1 MISVAVC
8 SRVVDS
14 LRDDT
19 PGMDSRSDRDN
30 GDRQCVDCGTAL
42 NRCSRF
48 CSECGAKQSGAGDD
62 PETARESERDPG
74 GSRQGDSRWSER
86 GTRDTGQQ
94 EPSQR
99 GQTGRQDRRQ
109 TATQGSSTGL
119 VAAAH
124 LSALFLG
131 LIGPVLVY
139 AIASDP
145 FLKQNA
151 ANAMNWQITPLVY
164 SLVGVG
170 LLVALLTVAVSL
182 ALALVILPLLL
193 ALAVL
198 IVVLVLIATAKAVDG
213 EAWEYPLTP
222 ELL

>member
-1 MISVAVC
+1 M
-8 SRVVDS
+8 
-14 LRDDT
+14 
-19 PGMDSRSDRDN
+19 
-30 GDRQCVDCGTAL
+30 
-42 NRCSRF
+42 
-48 CSECGAKQSGAGDD
+48 
-62 PETARESERDPG
+62 
-74 GSRQGDSRWSER
+74 
-86 GTRDTGQQ
+86 
-94 EPSQR
+94 
-99 GQTGRQDRRQ
+99 
-109 TATQGSSTGL
+109 

-182 ALALVILPLLL
+182 ALALALVILPLLL